1 MQLVMEYAGECVL
14 ADDLLRREAAY
25 AGAARACGWVS
36 AQGDEL
42 SPKQRPPT
50 QVPRRTAPPRGCRA
64 GATMH

>member
-1 MQLVMEYAGECVL
+1 MVMEYAGECVL

-36 AQGDEL
+36 ARGRAT
-42 SPKQRPPT
+42 RPPT